1 MRIIDWS
8 SYVCSSDLKVLGHHP
23 AVAVDDAAHA
33 FVAECRRLAGE
44 RVVVSV
50 TAAAGLAHHQRNSS
64 TGVTPKI
71 SRPEATT
78 KATAWPSARRAAL
91 STGSSGSRQRSPA
104 RPIALFLLP
113 GKAPPN

>member
-23 AVAVDDAAHA
+23 AVAVDDPAHA

-78 KATAWPSARRAAL
+78 KATAWTRARRPSVSA
-91 STGSSGSRQRSPA
+91 GSSGSRKRSPA
-104 RPIALFLLP
+104 RSEDRRA
-113 GKAPPN
+113 GKDG